1 MSDSQPSGDSPAAP
15 VVFDPAVPL
24 HHQVY
29 LHLRREIADGL
40 WQGRD
45 DFPGEREVAEHLGIS
60 VITSR
65 AALDRLAGDGWIE
78 RRRGR
83 RPRVLYRLE
92 SDGDPAP
99 EAGPGMFEFGPFRP
113 YAYRVLLAETRIA
126 PAEACAA
133 FGVPA
138 GERLWQCMRLRGV
151 GGKAHSVTHNV
162 QQPDVGEQHTAD
174 ELEQEPM
181 AQLLT
186 RAGHTIHRLR
196 RRIGV
201 LHAPALVAEALGLTI
216 AEQVLVATFTL
227 HRPDDS
233 VLEWVRIYL
242 HPDQSTPEETM
253 DFTTGTWS
261 AAEHI

>member
-1 MSDSQPSGDSPAAP
+1 MSESRPNGTSPVA
-15 VVFDPAVPL
+15 FDPAVPL

-45 DFPGEREVAEHLGIS
+45 DFPGEREVAEHLGVS

-65 AALDRLAGDGWIE
+65 AALDRLADEGWIE

-92 SDGDPAP
+92 SACDPAP
-99 EAGPGMFEFGPFRP
+99 GPGMFEFGPFRP
-113 YAYRVLLAETRIA
+113 YDYQVLLAKTRIA
-126 PAEACAA
+126 PAEACTA

-138 GERLWQCMRLRGV
+138 GEQLWQCMRLRSAD
-151 GGKAHSVTHNV
+151 GKAHSVTHNV
-162 QQPDVGEQHTAD
+162 QQPDVGERHTTD
-174 ELEQEPM
+174 QLEHEPM
-181 AQLLT
+181 VQLLT

-196 RRIGV
+196 RRFGV
-201 LHAPALVAEALGLTI
+201 MRSPALVADALGLTI

-253 DFTTGTWS
+253 DFTIGKWS

>member
-1 MSDSQPSGDSPAAP
+1 MSDSHHPAA
-15 VVFDPAVPL
+15 VTFDPAVPL

-45 DFPGEREVAEHLGIS
+45 DFPGEREVAEHLGVS

-83 RPRVLYRLE
+83 RPRILYRIE
-92 SDGDPAP
+92 STGDPAHRTDP
-99 EAGPGMFEFGPFRP
+99 SMFELGPFQP
-113 YAYRVLLAETRIA
+113 YDYQVLLAQTRIA
-126 PAEACAA
+126 PAEACTA

-138 GERLWQCMRLRGV
+138 GEHLWQCMRLRSV
-151 GGKAHSVTHNV
+151 AGKLHSVTHNV
-162 QQPDVGEQHTAD
+162 QQPSVGERHTTD
-174 ELEQEPM
+174 QLEREPM
-181 AQLLT
+181 VHLLT
-186 RAGHTIHRLR
+186 RAGHAIHRLR

-201 LHAPALVAEALGLTI
+201 VHSPALVTEALGRTI

-233 VLEWVRIYL
+233 VLEWVRVYL

>member
-1 MSDSQPSGDSPAAP
+1 MSESGQSGDSSAAP
-15 VVFDPAVPL
+15 VTFDPAVPL

-45 DFPGEREVAEHLGIS
+45 DFPGEREVAERLGIS

-65 AALDRLAGDGWIE
+65 AALDRLADDGWIE

-83 RPRVLYRLE
+83 RPRILYRIE
-92 SDGDPAP
+92 SAGDRVT
-99 EAGPGMFEFGPFRP
+99 EAGPSIFEFGPFRP

-138 GERLWQCMRLRGV
+138 GERLWQCMRARTA
-151 GGKAHSVTHNV
+151 GGKPHSVTHNV
-162 QQPDVGEQHTAD
+162 QDPDVGEQHTAD
-174 ELEQEPM
+174 ELAQEPM
-181 AQLLT
+181 VQLLT
-186 RAGHTIHRLR
+186 RAGHSIHRLR
-196 RRIGV
+196 RRFGV
-201 LHAPALVAEALGLTI
+201 VRSPALVTEALGLTI

-253 DFTTGTWS
+253 EFTTGTWS
-261 AAEHI
+261 AAEYL

>member
-1 MSDSQPSGDSPAAP
+1 MSDSGLSSDSPATQVA
-15 VVFDPAVPL
+15 FDPAVPL

-45 DFPGEREVAEHLGIS
+45 DFPGEREVAERFGIS

-65 AALDRLAGDGWIE
+65 AALDRLADDGWIE

-83 RPRVLYRLE
+83 RPRILYRIE
-92 SDGDPAP
+92 SAGDPVP
-99 EAGPGMFEFGPFRP
+99 EAGPSMVEFGPFRP
-113 YAYRVLLAETRIA
+113 YAYRVLLAETQIA

-138 GERLWQCMRLRGV
+138 GEQLWQCMRSRSV
-151 GGKAHSVTHNV
+151 GSKPHSVSHNV
-162 QQPDVGEQHTAD
+162 QEPAVGEQHTME

-181 AQLLT
+181 VPLLT
-186 RAGHTIHRLR
+186 SAGHTIHRLR
-196 RRIGV
+196 RRFGV
-201 LHAPALVAEALGLTI
+201 VYSPALVTEALGLTI

-253 DFTTGTWS
+253 EFTTGTWS
-261 AAEHI
+261 AAEYI

>member
-1 MSDSQPSGDSPAAP
+1 MSDSGLGDDFPAAP
-15 VVFDPAVPL
+15 VTFDPAVPL

-29 LHLRREIADGL
+29 LHLRGEIADGL

-45 DFPGEREVAEHLGIS
+45 DFPGEREVAEQLGVS

-65 AALDRLAGDGWIE
+65 AALDRLASDGWIE

-83 RPRVLYRLE
+83 RPRILYRLE
-92 SDGDPAP
+92 SAGDPAP
-99 EAGPGMFEFGPFRP
+99 EAGPSMFEFGPFRP

-138 GERLWQCMRLRGV
+138 GERLWQCMRLRSVDGRS
-151 GGKAHSVTHNV
+151 HSVTHNV
-162 QQPDVGEQHTAD
+162 QHPGVGERHTAD
-174 ELEQEPM
+174 QLEQEPM
-181 AQLLT
+181 VQLLT
-186 RAGHTIHRLR
+186 RAGYTIHRLR
-196 RRIGV
+196 RRVGI
-201 LHAPALVAEALGLTI
+201 LHSPALVTEALGLTI
-216 AEQVLVATFTL
+216 AEQVLVTTFSL
-227 HRPDDS
+227 HHPDDS

-253 DFTTGTWS
+253 DFATGKWS
-261 AAEHI
+261 SAEHM

>member
-1 MSDSQPSGDSPAAP
+1 MSDRGLSSDSPAAQ
-15 VVFDPAVPL
+15 VTFDPAVPL

-40 WQGRD
+40 WEGRD
-45 DFPGEREVAEHLGIS
+45 DLPGEREVAERLGIS

-65 AALDRLAGDGWIE
+65 AALDRLADDGWIE

-83 RPRVLYRLE
+83 RPRLLYRIE
-92 SDGDPAP
+92 PAGAPAP

-113 YAYRVLLAETRIA
+113 YTYRILLAETRIA
-126 PAEACAA
+126 PAEACAV
-133 FGVPA
+133 FGLPA
-138 GERLWQCMRLRGV
+138 GERLWQCMRARSA
-151 GGKAHSVTHNV
+151 GGKPHSVTHNV
-162 QQPDVGEQHTAD
+162 QDPDVGEQHTTG

-181 AQLLT
+181 VQLLT

-196 RRIGV
+196 RRFGV
-201 LHAPALVAEALGLTI
+201 IHSPALVTEALGLSI

-242 HPDQSTPEETM
+242 HPDQSTPAETM
-253 DFTTGTWS
+253 EFTTGTWS
-261 AAEHI
+261 AAEYI

>member
-1 MSDSQPSGDSPAAP
+1 MSDNGLSSDSPVAQ
-15 VVFDPAVPL
+15 VTFDPAVPL

-45 DFPGEREVAEHLGIS
+45 DFPGEREVAERLGIS

-83 RPRVLYRLE
+83 RPRILYRIE
-92 SDGDPAP
+92 PAGDPSP
-99 EAGPGMFEFGPFRP
+99 EAGPSMFEFGPFRP
-113 YAYRVLLAETRIA
+113 YTYRVLLAETRIA

-138 GERLWQCMRLRGV
+138 GERLWQCMRARSV
-151 GGKAHSVTHNV
+151 DGKAHSVTHNV
-162 QQPDVGEQHTAD
+162 QQPDVGEQHTMD
-174 ELEQEPM
+174 ELEKEPM
-181 AQLLT
+181 VQLLT
-186 RAGHTIHRLR
+186 RAGHPIHRLR
-196 RRIGV
+196 RRFGV
-201 LHAPALVAEALGLTI
+201 VHPPALVTEALGLTV

-233 VLEWVRIYL
+233 VLEWVRVYL
-242 HPDQSTPEETM
+242 HPDQATPEETM
-253 DFTTGTWS
+253 EFTSGTWS
-261 AAEHI
+261 AAENI